1 LAQRYNKK
9 SKKANNYQKNS
20 KIFKEDQIMTIIVEI
35 KEKARLILNGFG
47 QLQVDYWFQ
56 GPFSSGWRCDGH
68 MYNNNKNGMEKA
80 MLNFYQ
86 TLLLFTNYELAEE
99 IERQVKAI

>member
-1 LAQRYNKK
+1 
-9 SKKANNYQKNS
+9 
-20 KIFKEDQIMTIIVEI
+20 MTTIIEI

-56 GPFSSGWRCDGH
+56 GPFSNGWRCDGH
-68 MYNNNKNGMEKA
+68 MYNNNRNGMEKA
-80 MLNFYQ
+80 MLNFYH

-99 IERQVKAI
+99 IEKQVKAI